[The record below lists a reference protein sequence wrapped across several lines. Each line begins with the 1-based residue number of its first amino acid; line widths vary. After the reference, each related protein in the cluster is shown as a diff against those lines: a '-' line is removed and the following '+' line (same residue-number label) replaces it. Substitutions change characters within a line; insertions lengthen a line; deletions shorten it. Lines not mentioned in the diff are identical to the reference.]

1 VRFALAV
8 ALGGALG
15 SCARWWLGGWV
26 QRRASA
32 ASGAVALF
40 PVGTLAINLLGCL
53 AIGFLV
59 ALVEERGALE
69 PALRVFLLVGVLGGF
84 TTFSTF
90 GLETVALVRDGNA
103 WLAAVNVGASVAGGL
118 AGVWAGIVA
127 ARWLVGG
134 AG

>member
-1 VRFALAV
+1 VRLVLAV

-32 ASGAVALF
+32 ASGALALF
-40 PVGTLAINLLGCL
+40 PAGTLAINLLGCL

-59 ALVEERGALE
+59 ALAEERGALD

-90 GLETVALVRDGNA
+90 GMETWQLVEDGAA
-103 WLAAVNVGASVAGGL
+103 WLALANAGGSVL
-118 AGVWAGIVA
+118 AGLA
-127 ARWLVGG
+127 AVVLGATLTRQLV
-134 AG
+134 